1 MIVLVL
7 MGYILISSS
16 DLIYLYNNKLKK
28 EAIVYMSILSISV
41 IISILIALKINMKPM
56 MYFGKLLSVIKSIL
70 GGFL

>member
-7 MGYILISSS
+7 MGYILISIS
-16 DLIYLYNNKLKK
+16 DLRYLYNNKLKK
-28 EAIVYMSILSISV
+28 EAIVYMSILFISL

>member
-1 MIVLVL
+1 MIVLVV
-7 MGYILISSS
+7 MGYILISSI

>member
-7 MGYILISSS
+7 MGYILISIS
-16 DLIYLYNNKLKK
+16 DLRYLYNNKLKK

-41 IISILIALKINMKPM
+41 IISILIALKINMEPM

>member
-7 MGYILISSS
+7 MGYILISIS
-16 DLIYLYNNKLKK
+16 DLRYLYNNKLKK
-28 EAIVYMSILSISV
+28 EAIVYMSILFISL
-41 IISILIALKINMKPM
+41 IISTLIALKINMKPM